1 MSENSYKN
9 TLCYADNSL
18 VLIID
23 NITYQLENIKP
34 SFIFEYDYLF
44 FEPLINK
51 YIRVLDNITYEL
63 TNEEKDDVNF
73 YINHF
78 DSSIDNEVYTYNDKL
93 IYTGK
98 MLKSEAELEF
108 ISYTTISVPEGMM
121 VARFDKEN
129 NTWLSIEYIITDE
142 GYLITHPDSYCDRC
156 VLFLTEEEF
165 DKLPEQPYSWYIFD
179 IINNEWIDGRN
190 INELKKTVERAVRT
204 KFETLRS
211 NSYLDY
217 VFPYETLTWN
227 IQLEE
232 AKNYK
237 VDNTY
242 NTPYIDN
249 YLKVRSDIEDIDIPT
264 KEELIESIINNHND
278 FVTKV
283 STINAHQKKYLNR
296 IKNSLTNE
304 ELDTIE
310 KEVIEL
316 TYTDIFNNNI

>member
-23 NITYQLENIKP
+23 NVTYTLKDIKP
-34 SFIFEYDYLF
+34 SFIFNYDYLF

-63 TNEEKDDVNF
+63 NNEEKDDVNF

-78 DSSIDNEVYTYNDKL
+78 YSSIDNEVYTYNDKF

-98 MLKSEAELEF
+98 MLKSEAESF
-108 ISYTTISVPEGMM
+108 VKSYTTIPVPEGMM
-121 VARFDKEN
+121 VARFDNEKN
-129 NTWLSIEYIITDE
+129 IWLNIEYIITDE

-165 DKLPEQPYSWYIFD
+165 NDLPEQPYSWYVFD
-179 IINNEWIDGRN
+179 INNNEWIDGRN
-190 INELKKTVERAVRT
+190 INDHRLSVKRSVRT

-211 NSYLDY
+211 NNYTEY
-217 VFPYETLTWN
+217 VPTYEQYCWN
-227 IQLEE
+227 MQVEE

-242 NTPYIDN
+242 NTPYIDTFLN
-249 YLKVRSDIEDIDIPT
+249 TRISLHSETDIPSKDILVEDILKNNEIFTKNMAIINGYQWKYLK
-264 KEELIESIINNHND
+264 LIEKASTNN
-278 FVTKV
+278 
-283 STINAHQKKYLNR
+283 
-296 IKNSLTNE
+296 
-304 ELDTIE
+304 ELDNIE
-310 KEVIEL
+310 SEVMNL
-316 TYTDIFNNNI
+316 QYTDIIK